1 MVSKIAIVVA
11 AADAAC
17 HTHGSPIAFVSLSL
31 SLCVLQGGDEDYVE
45 KTAKNILDATILDKE
60 TGLPWAYTVTNHG
73 DDEGEETAWA
83 VRAPPPLAPLCCA
96 APCSAGMKHSLL
108 PSVLC
113 VCVDVCLAWCC
124 WLLGLM

>member
-1 MVSKIAIVVA
+1 M
-11 AADAAC
+11 C
-17 HTHGSPIAFVSLSL
+17 LSLPL

-83 VRAPPPLAPLCCA
+83 VRASPPLAPLCCA
-96 APCSAGMKHSLL
+96 APCSVGMKHSLL

-113 VCVDVCLAWCC
+113 VCGRVPCLVGDVDWRDGR
-124 WLLGLM
+124 LGALGRVRQHDL